1 LRSDQGNHAHRSL
14 SHDFARHHFGRI
26 AAIERGAM
34 TRRVALDMATAT
46 ALGGLSALGF
56 APWSAWPVTLI
67 ALIGLIHW
75 LASTTSARS
84 AFLRGWSFGLGLGL
98 VSLFWLVDA
107 FEYQDS
113 MPPALG
119 WLALLLLAG
128 YTALYWGAVSVIA
141 VRLGRGTPLRLA
153 IAFSA
158 LFVLGEWSRG
168 IILTGFSWNPLGAIW
183 VPVTPV
189 LPAAATISALGL
201 SGATSLAAGL
211 AAAAMRGSSASI
223 TALVALCGAIMLIGR
238 GSPSPDDTDQ
248 PISIVQA
255 NIGQEEKWRL
265 GAAKRQIERHLALSD
280 IPRLPPHRPRIL
292 FWPEA
297 AVTLPIDTNPALR
310 RRLVKKLHLGDLLV
324 TGGIGQGGPRSAT
337 NSVFVLDS
345 AGRIVGRYDKAH
357 LVPFGEYLPLAQFLG
372 GLGLTR
378 LVPGST
384 GFEPGQRPST
394 LAFAQHKLGVAICY
408 EIIFAAGAVDPDDR
422 PQFIF
427 NPSNDAWFGPSGPPQ
442 HLAQARLRAVEQG
455 LPVVRATPTGISGV
469 IRADGSV
476 AARLPIGRAAR
487 LDAMLPIALP
497 PTLFARWGDRI
508 PLTLALL
515 AFVAMLVSPPLPGRQ
530 GGGQPRRKPG
540 WSLQF
545 HTGEPR

>member
-1 LRSDQGNHAHRSL
+1 
-14 SHDFARHHFGRI
+14 
-26 AAIERGAM
+26 M
-34 TRRVALDMATAT
+34 TGRVALDMATAT

-75 LASTTSARS
+75 LASTTSAHS
-84 AFLRGWSFGLGLGL
+84 AFLRGWSFGFGLGL
-98 VSLFWLVDA
+98 VSLFWLVHA
-107 FEYQDS
+107 FDYQDS

-119 WLALLLLAG
+119 WLALVLLAG
-128 YTALYWGAVSVIA
+128 YTALYWGAVSAIA
-141 VRLGRGTPLRLA
+141 VRLGKRAPLRLA

-183 VPVTPV
+183 VPVSPV
-189 LPAAATISALGL
+189 LPSAATIGALGL

-211 AAAAMRGSSASI
+211 AAAAMRGSSVSLM
-223 TALVALCGAIMLIGR
+223 ALLALCGAMVFLGR
-238 GSPSPDDTDQ
+238 DSPSPKHTDQ

-255 NIGQEEKWRL
+255 NIGQEEKWRPDE
-265 GAAKRQIERHLALSD
+265 AKRQIEIYLALSD
-280 IPRLPPHRPRIL
+280 IPRPPSHRPRII

-297 AVTLPIDTNPALR
+297 AVTLPIDTNSALR
-310 RRLVKKLHLGDLLV
+310 RRLAAKLHPGDLLV
-324 TGGIGQGGPRSAT
+324 TGGTGQGGARSAT

-345 AGRIVGRYDKAH
+345 GGRIVARYDKTH
-357 LVPFGEYLPLAQFLG
+357 LVPFGEYLPLADHLG

-384 GFEPGQRPST
+384 GFESGQGPST
-394 LAFAQHKLGVAICY
+394 LAVAQHKLGVAICY

-422 PQFIF
+422 PQFVF

-455 LPVVRATPTGISGV
+455 LPVVRATPTGISAV

-476 AARLPIGRAAR
+476 AARLPSGRAAR
-487 LDAMLPIALP
+487 LDTMLPVTLP
-497 PTLFARWGDRI
+497 PTPFARWGDRI

-515 AFVAMLVSPPLPGRQ
+515 ALVAVLASLPLPRRHRGCEL
-530 GGGQPRRKPG
+530 RRKPG
-540 WSLQF
+540 RRVS
-545 HTGEPR
+545 RSI